1 MNNIFTDTRLRSE
14 IRQGLAK
21 IGFTK
26 PTPVQEK
33 VIPAMLK
40 GESVIVQ
47 AATGSGKTHAYLIP
61 ILNAIDEDARCV
73 QAIVTAPSR
82 ELADQL
88 YRVARQLRDASGLNI
103 TIAHLAG
110 GSDRDRQI
118 ARFEQNK
125 PQLVIATPGRLLDF
139 ADKKILLLDQ
149 LKNFVIDEAD
159 MTLDLGF
166 LADVDKIAARLPK
179 DVVMSAFSA
188 TIPVKLTNFLRKYMA
203 KPEEIVIDN
212 PAVIAP
218 TIKNDLLDIG
228 STDRKKIVYKLLTMG
243 QPYLALVFANTKQ
256 MVDELADYLAK
267 QGLKV
272 AKIHGGIT
280 ERERKR
286 TLREVRAGQYQYV
299 VASDLAARGID
310 LPGVSLVINYEI
322 PKDLEFIIHRIGRTG
337 RNGLPGHAVT
347 LVREEEMNRVGALE
361 HMGVHFDFVEI
372 KDGALAPRTHYRR
385 RDNRTASNRQ
395 LDPHMKGVVKKVKS
409 KRKPGYKKKIKQAIQ
424 EDNRKKR
431 KIEARHECATKS
443 ASVSASAS
451 KTVDIFSL
459 SSKISDV

>member
-61 ILNAIDEDARCV
+61 ILNAIDEDARYV

-88 YRVARQLRDASGLNI
+88 YRVARQLRDNSGLNI
-103 TIAHLAG
+103 AIAHLAG

-149 LKNFVIDEAD
+149 VKNFVIDEAD

-218 TIKNDLLDIG
+218 TIKNDLLDVG
-228 STDRKKIVYKLLTMG
+228 SKDRKKIVYKLLTMG

-256 MVDELADYLAK
+256 MVDELADYLTK

-385 RDNRTASNRQ
+385 RDNRTAANRQ

-431 KIEARHECATKS
+431 KIEARHEMRHQKRLR
-443 ASVSASAS
+443 
-451 KTVDIFSL
+451 KR
-459 SSKISDV
+459 KREQKR

>member
-61 ILNAIDEDARCV
+61 ILNAIDEDARYV

-88 YRVARQLRDASGLNI
+88 YRVARQLRDNSGLNI
-103 TIAHLAG
+103 AIAHLAG

-149 LKNFVIDEAD
+149 VKNFVIDEAD

-166 LADVDKIAARLPK
+166 LADVDKIAARLSK

-228 STDRKKIVYKLLTMG
+228 SKDRKKIVYKLLTMG

-256 MVDELADYLAK
+256 MVDELADYLTK

-372 KDGALAPRTHYRR
+372 KDGALAPRAHYRR
-385 RDNRTASNRQ
+385 RDNRTAANRQ

-409 KRKPGYKKKIKQAIQ
+409 KRKPGYKKKLKQAIQ

-431 KIEARHECATKS
+431 KIEARHEMRHQKRLR
-443 ASVSASAS
+443 
-451 KTVDIFSL
+451 KR
-459 SSKISDV
+459 KREQNR

>member
-61 ILNAIDEDARCV
+61 ILNAIDEDARYV

-88 YRVARQLRDASGLNI
+88 YRVARQLRDNSGLNI

-110 GSDRDRQI
+110 GSNRDRQI

-149 LKNFVIDEAD
+149 VKNFVIDEAD

-228 STDRKKIVYKLLTMG
+228 SKDRKKIVYKLLTMG
-243 QPYLALVFANTKQ
+243 QPYLALAFANTKQ
-256 MVDELADYLAK
+256 MVDELADYLTK

-431 KIEARHECATKS
+431 KIEARHEMRHQKRLR
-443 ASVSASAS
+443 
-451 KTVDIFSL
+451 KR
-459 SSKISDV
+459 KREQNR

>member
-1 MNNIFTDTRLRSE
+1 MNSIFTDTRLRSE

-61 ILNAIDEDARCV
+61 ILNAIDEDTRYV

-88 YRVARQLRDASGLNI
+88 YRVARQLRDNSGLNI
-103 TIAHLAG
+103 VIAHLAG

-149 LKNFVIDEAD
+149 VKNFVIDEAD

-228 STDRKKIVYKLLTMG
+228 SKDRKKIVYKLLTMG

-256 MVDELADYLAK
+256 MVDELADYLTK

-385 RDNRTASNRQ
+385 RDNRTAANRQ

-431 KIEARHECATKS
+431 KIEARHEMRHQKRLR
-443 ASVSASAS
+443 
-451 KTVDIFSL
+451 KR
-459 SSKISDV
+459 KREQKR

>member
-1 MNNIFTDTRLRSE
+1 MNNIFNDTRLRIE

-40 GESVIVQ
+40 SESVIVQ

-61 ILNAIDEDARCV
+61 ILNAIDEDARYV

-88 YRVARQLRDASGLNI
+88 YRVARQLRDNSGLNI

-149 LKNFVIDEAD
+149 VKNFVIDEAD

-166 LADVDKIAARLPK
+166 LSDVDKIAARLPK

-228 STDRKKIVYKLLTMG
+228 SKDRKKIVYKLLTMG

-256 MVDELADYLAK
+256 MVDELADYLTK

-385 RDNRTASNRQ
+385 RDNRTAANRQ

-431 KIEARHECATKS
+431 KIEARHEMRHQKRLR
-443 ASVSASAS
+443 
-451 KTVDIFSL
+451 KR
-459 SSKISDV
+459 KREQNR

>member
-61 ILNAIDEDARCV
+61 ILNAIDEDARYV

-88 YRVARQLRDASGLNI
+88 YRVARQLRDNSGLNI
-103 TIAHLAG
+103 AIAHLAG

-149 LKNFVIDEAD
+149 VKDFVIDEAD

-166 LADVDKIAARLPK
+166 LTDVDKIAARLPK

-228 STDRKKIVYKLLTMG
+228 SKDRKKIVYKLLTMG
-243 QPYLALVFANTKQ
+243 QPYLVLVFANTKQ
-256 MVDELADYLAK
+256 MVDELADYLTK

-272 AKIHGGIT
+272 AKIHGSIT

-361 HMGVHFDFVEI
+361 YMGVHFDFVEI

-385 RDNRTASNRQ
+385 RDNRTAANRQ
-395 LDPHMKGVVKKVKS
+395 LDPHMKGVVKKIKS

-431 KIEARHECATKS
+431 KIEARHEMRHQKHLR
-443 ASVSASAS
+443 
-451 KTVDIFSL
+451 KR
-459 SSKISDV
+459 KREQKR

>member
-61 ILNAIDEDARCV
+61 ILNAIDEDARYV

-88 YRVARQLRDASGLNI
+88 YRVARQLRDNSGLNI
-103 TIAHLAG
+103 AIAHLAG

-149 LKNFVIDEAD
+149 VKNFVIDEAD

-188 TIPVKLTNFLRKYMA
+188 TIPVKLTNFLRKYMS

-228 STDRKKIVYKLLTMG
+228 SKDRKKIVYKLLTMG

-256 MVDELADYLAK
+256 MVDELADYLTK

-385 RDNRTASNRQ
+385 RDNRTAANRQ

-431 KIEARHECATKS
+431 KIEDRHEMRHQKRLR
-443 ASVSASAS
+443 
-451 KTVDIFSL
+451 KR
-459 SSKISDV
+459 KREQNR

>member
-1 MNNIFTDTRLRSE
+1 MNNIFNDTRLRSE

-33 VIPAMLK
+33 VILAMLK

-61 ILNAIDEDARCV
+61 ILNAIDEDARYV

-88 YRVARQLRDASGLNI
+88 YRVARQLRDNSGLNI

-149 LKNFVIDEAD
+149 AKNFVIDEAD

-228 STDRKKIVYKLLTMG
+228 SKDRKKIVYKLLTMG
-243 QPYLALVFANTKQ
+243 QPYLVLVFANTKQ
-256 MVDELADYLAK
+256 MVDELADYLTK

-385 RDNRTASNRQ
+385 RDNRAAANRQ

-431 KIEARHECATKS
+431 KIEARHEMRHQKRLR
-443 ASVSASAS
+443 
-451 KTVDIFSL
+451 KR
-459 SSKISDV
+459 KREQNR

>member
-61 ILNAIDEDARCV
+61 ILNAIDEDARYV

-88 YRVARQLRDASGLNI
+88 YRVARQLRDNSGLNI
-103 TIAHLAG
+103 AIAHLAG

-149 LKNFVIDEAD
+149 VKNFVIDEAD

-228 STDRKKIVYKLLTMG
+228 SKDRKKIVYKLLTMG

-256 MVDELADYLAK
+256 MVDELADYLTK

-272 AKIHGGIT
+272 AKIHGSIT

-310 LPGVSLVINYEI
+310 LPGVSLVINYE
-322 PKDLEFIIHRIGRTG
+322 
-337 RNGLPGHAVT
+337 
-347 LVREEEMNRVGALE
+347 
-361 HMGVHFDFVEI
+361 
-372 KDGALAPRTHYRR
+372 
-385 RDNRTASNRQ
+385 
-395 LDPHMKGVVKKVKS
+395 
-409 KRKPGYKKKIKQAIQ
+409 
-424 EDNRKKR
+424 
-431 KIEARHECATKS
+431 
-443 ASVSASAS
+443 
-451 KTVDIFSL
+451 
-459 SSKISDV
+459 

>member
-61 ILNAIDEDARCV
+61 ILNAIDEDARYV

-88 YRVARQLRDASGLNI
+88 YRVARQLRDNSGLNI
-103 TIAHLAG
+103 AIAHLAG

-149 LKNFVIDEAD
+149 VKNFVIDEAD

-228 STDRKKIVYKLLTMG
+228 SKDRKKIVYKLLTMG

-256 MVDELADYLAK
+256 VVDGLADYLTK

-361 HMGVHFDFVEI
+361 YMGVHFDFVEI

-385 RDNRTASNRQ
+385 RDNRTAANRQ
-395 LDPHMKGVVKKVKS
+395 LDPHMKGVVKKIKS

-431 KIEARHECATKS
+431 KIEARHEMRHQKHLR
-443 ASVSASAS
+443 
-451 KTVDIFSL
+451 KR
-459 SSKISDV
+459 KREQKR

>member
-14 IRQGLAK
+14 IRQGLSK
-21 IGFTK
+21 IGFAK

-61 ILNAIDEDARCV
+61 ILNAIDEDARYV

-88 YRVARQLRDASGLNI
+88 YRVARQLRDNSGLNI
-103 TIAHLAG
+103 AIAHLAG

-149 LKNFVIDEAD
+149 VKNFVIDEAD

-228 STDRKKIVYKLLTMG
+228 SKDRKKIVYKLLTMG

-256 MVDELADYLAK
+256 MVDELADYLTK

-322 PKDLEFIIHRIGRTG
+322 PKELEFIIHRIGRTG

-385 RDNRTASNRQ
+385 RDNRTAANRQ
-395 LDPHMKGVVKKVKS
+395 LDPHMRGVVKKVKS

-431 KIEARHECATKS
+431 KIEARHEMRHQKRLR
-443 ASVSASAS
+443 
-451 KTVDIFSL
+451 KR
-459 SSKISDV
+459 KREQKR

>member
-61 ILNAIDEDARCV
+61 ILNAIDEDARYV

-88 YRVARQLRDASGLNI
+88 YRVARQLRDNSGLNI
-103 TIAHLAG
+103 AIAHLAG

-149 LKNFVIDEAD
+149 VKNFVIDEAD

-228 STDRKKIVYKLLTMG
+228 SKDRKKIVYKLLTMG

-256 MVDELADYLAK
+256 MVDELADYLTK

-280 ERERKR
+280 KRERKR

-337 RNGLPGHAVT
+337 RNGLPGHSVT

-431 KIEARHECATKS
+431 KIEARHEMRHQKRLR
-443 ASVSASAS
+443 
-451 KTVDIFSL
+451 KR
-459 SSKISDV
+459 KREQNR

>member
-61 ILNAIDEDARCV
+61 ILNAIDEDARYV

-88 YRVARQLRDASGLNI
+88 YRVARQLRDNSGLNI

-149 LKNFVIDEAD
+149 VKNFVIDEAD

-228 STDRKKIVYKLLTMG
+228 SKDRKKIVYKLLTMG

-431 KIEARHECATKS
+431 KIEARHEMRHQKRLR
-443 ASVSASAS
+443 
-451 KTVDIFSL
+451 KR
-459 SSKISDV
+459 KREQNR

>member
-61 ILNAIDEDARCV
+61 ILNAIDEDARYV

-88 YRVARQLRDASGLNI
+88 YRVARQLRDNSGLNI
-103 TIAHLAG
+103 AIAHLAG

-149 LKNFVIDEAD
+149 VKNFVIDEAD

-166 LADVDKIAARLPK
+166 LADVDRIAARLPK

-188 TIPVKLTNFLRKYMA
+188 TIPVKLINFLRKYMA

-228 STDRKKIVYKLLTMG
+228 SKDRKKIVYKLLTMG
-243 QPYLALVFANTKQ
+243 QPYLALIFANTKQ
-256 MVDELADYLAK
+256 MVDELADYLTK
-267 QGLKV
+267 QGIKV

-431 KIEARHECATKS
+431 KIEARHEMRHQKRLR
-443 ASVSASAS
+443 
-451 KTVDIFSL
+451 KR
-459 SSKISDV
+459 KREQNR

>member
-61 ILNAIDEDARCV
+61 ILNAIDEDARYV

-88 YRVARQLRDASGLNI
+88 YRVARQLRDNSGLNI
-103 TIAHLAG
+103 AIAHLAG

-149 LKNFVIDEAD
+149 VKNFVIDEAD

-228 STDRKKIVYKLLTMG
+228 SKDRKKIVYKLLTMG

-256 MVDELADYLAK
+256 MVDELADYLTK

-385 RDNRTASNRQ
+385 RDNRTAANRQ

-431 KIEARHECATKS
+431 KIEARHEMRHQKHLR
-443 ASVSASAS
+443 
-451 KTVDIFSL
+451 KR
-459 SSKISDV
+459 KREQKR

>member
-61 ILNAIDEDARCV
+61 ILNAIDEDARYV

-88 YRVARQLRDASGLNI
+88 YRVARQLRDNSGLNI
-103 TIAHLAG
+103 VIAHLAG

-149 LKNFVIDEAD
+149 VKNFVIDEAD

-218 TIKNDLLDIG
+218 TIKNDLLDVG
-228 STDRKKIVYKLLTMG
+228 SKDRKKIVYKLLTMG

-256 MVDELADYLAK
+256 MVDELADYLTK

-385 RDNRTASNRQ
+385 RDNRTAANRQ

-431 KIEARHECATKS
+431 KIEARHEMRHQKRLR
-443 ASVSASAS
+443 
-451 KTVDIFSL
+451 KR
-459 SSKISDV
+459 KREQKR

>member
-61 ILNAIDEDARCV
+61 ILNAIDEDARYV

-88 YRVARQLRDASGLNI
+88 YRVARQLRDNSGLNI

-149 LKNFVIDEAD
+149 VKNFVIDEAD

-228 STDRKKIVYKLLTMG
+228 SKDRKKIVYKLLTMG
-243 QPYLALVFANTKQ
+243 QPYLALAFANTKQ
-256 MVDELADYLAK
+256 MVDELADYLTK

-431 KIEARHECATKS
+431 KIEARHEMRHQKRLR
-443 ASVSASAS
+443 
-451 KTVDIFSL
+451 KR
-459 SSKISDV
+459 KREQNR

>member
-61 ILNAIDEDARCV
+61 ILNAIDEDARYV

-88 YRVARQLRDASGLNI
+88 YRVARQLRDNSGLNI
-103 TIAHLAG
+103 AIAHLAG

-149 LKNFVIDEAD
+149 VKNFVIDEAD

-228 STDRKKIVYKLLTMG
+228 SKDRKKIVYKLLTMG

-256 MVDELADYLAK
+256 MVDELADYLTK

-322 PKDLEFIIHRIGRTG
+322 PKELEFIIHRIGRTG

-385 RDNRTASNRQ
+385 RDNRTAANRQ
-395 LDPHMKGVVKKVKS
+395 LDPHMRGVVKKVKS

-431 KIEARHECATKS
+431 KIEARHEMRHQKRLR
-443 ASVSASAS
+443 
-451 KTVDIFSL
+451 KR
-459 SSKISDV
+459 KREQNR

>member
-61 ILNAIDEDARCV
+61 ILNAIDEDARYV

-88 YRVARQLRDASGLNI
+88 YRVARQLRDNSGLNI
-103 TIAHLAG
+103 AIAHLAG

-149 LKNFVIDEAD
+149 VKNFVIDEAD

-166 LADVDKIAARLPK
+166 LADVDRIAARLPK

-188 TIPVKLTNFLRKYMA
+188 TIPVKLINFLRKYMA

-228 STDRKKIVYKLLTMG
+228 SKDRKKIVYKLLTMG
-243 QPYLALVFANTKQ
+243 QPYLALIFANTKQ
-256 MVDELADYLAK
+256 MVDELADYLTK

-385 RDNRTASNRQ
+385 RDNRTASNHQ

-431 KIEARHECATKS
+431 KIEARHEMRHQKRLR
-443 ASVSASAS
+443 
-451 KTVDIFSL
+451 KR
-459 SSKISDV
+459 KREQNR

>member
-1 MNNIFTDTRLRSE
+1 MNNIFNDTRLRSE

-61 ILNAIDEDARCV
+61 ILNAIDEDARYV

-88 YRVARQLRDASGLNI
+88 YRVARQLRDNSGLNI

-149 LKNFVIDEAD
+149 VKNFVIDEAD

-228 STDRKKIVYKLLTMG
+228 SKDRKKIVYKLLTMG

-256 MVDELADYLAK
+256 MVDELADYLTK

-385 RDNRTASNRQ
+385 RDNRTATNRQ

-431 KIEARHECATKS
+431 KIEARHEMRHQKRLR
-443 ASVSASAS
+443 
-451 KTVDIFSL
+451 KR
-459 SSKISDV
+459 KREQNR

>member
-61 ILNAIDEDARCV
+61 ILNAIDEDTRCV

-149 LKNFVIDEAD
+149 VKNFVIDEAD

-166 LADVDKIAARLPK
+166 LGDVDKIAARLPK

-228 STDRKKIVYKLLTMG
+228 SKDRKKIVYKLLTIG

-431 KIEARHECATKS
+431 KIEARHEMRHQKRLR
-443 ASVSASAS
+443 
-451 KTVDIFSL
+451 KR
-459 SSKISDV
+459 KREQNR

>member
-61 ILNAIDEDARCV
+61 ILNAIDEDARYV

-88 YRVARQLRDASGLNI
+88 YRVARQLRDNSGLNI
-103 TIAHLAG
+103 AIAHLAG

-149 LKNFVIDEAD
+149 VKNFVIDEAD

-228 STDRKKIVYKLLTMG
+228 SKDRKKIVYKLLTMG

-256 MVDELADYLAK
+256 MVDELADYLTK

-286 TLREVRAGQYQYV
+286 ALREVRAGQYQYV

-310 LPGVSLVINYEI
+310 LPGVNLVINYEI

-385 RDNRTASNRQ
+385 RDNRTAANRQ

-431 KIEARHECATKS
+431 KIEARHEMRHQKRLR
-443 ASVSASAS
+443 
-451 KTVDIFSL
+451 KR
-459 SSKISDV
+459 KREQKR

>member
-14 IRQGLAK
+14 IRQGLTK
-21 IGFTK
+21 IGFAK

-61 ILNAIDEDARCV
+61 ILNAIDEDARYV

-88 YRVARQLRDASGLNI
+88 YRVARQLRDNSGLNI
-103 TIAHLAG
+103 AIAHLAG

-149 LKNFVIDEAD
+149 VKNFVIDEAD

-228 STDRKKIVYKLLTMG
+228 SKDRKKIVYKLLTMG

-256 MVDELADYLAK
+256 MVDELADYLTK

-322 PKDLEFIIHRIGRTG
+322 PKELEFIIHRIGRTG

-385 RDNRTASNRQ
+385 RDNRTAANRQ
-395 LDPHMKGVVKKVKS
+395 LDPHMRGVVKKVKS

-431 KIEARHECATKS
+431 KIEARHEMRHQKRLR
-443 ASVSASAS
+443 
-451 KTVDIFSL
+451 KR
-459 SSKISDV
+459 KREQNR

>member
-1 MNNIFTDTRLRSE
+1 MNSIFTDTRLRSE

-61 ILNAIDEDARCV
+61 ILNAIDEDARYV

-88 YRVARQLRDASGLNI
+88 YRVARQLRDNSGLNI
-103 TIAHLAG
+103 VIAHLAG

-149 LKNFVIDEAD
+149 VKNFVIDEAD

-228 STDRKKIVYKLLTMG
+228 SKDRKKIVYKLLTMG

-256 MVDELADYLAK
+256 MVDELADYLTK

-385 RDNRTASNRQ
+385 RDNRTAANRQ

-431 KIEARHECATKS
+431 KIEARHEMRHQKRLR
-443 ASVSASAS
+443 
-451 KTVDIFSL
+451 KR
-459 SSKISDV
+459 KREQKR

>member
-61 ILNAIDEDARCV
+61 ILNAIDEDARYV

-88 YRVARQLRDASGLNI
+88 YRVARQLRDNSGLNI
-103 TIAHLAG
+103 AIAHLAG

-149 LKNFVIDEAD
+149 VKNFVIDEAD

-166 LADVDKIAARLPK
+166 LADVDRIAARLPK

-188 TIPVKLTNFLRKYMA
+188 TIPVKLINFLRKYMA

-228 STDRKKIVYKLLTMG
+228 SKDRKKIVYKLLTMG
-243 QPYLALVFANTKQ
+243 QPYLALIFANTKQ
-256 MVDELADYLAK
+256 MVDELADYLTK

-431 KIEARHECATKS
+431 KIEARHEMRHQKRLR
-443 ASVSASAS
+443 
-451 KTVDIFSL
+451 KR
-459 SSKISDV
+459 KREQKR

>member
-61 ILNAIDEDARCV
+61 ILNAIDEDARYV

-88 YRVARQLRDASGLNI
+88 YRVARQLRDNSGLNI
-103 TIAHLAG
+103 AIAHLAG

-118 ARFEQNK
+118 ARFEQNE

-149 LKNFVIDEAD
+149 VKNFVIDEAD

-228 STDRKKIVYKLLTMG
+228 SKDRKKIVYKLLTMG

-256 MVDELADYLAK
+256 MVDELADYLTK

-272 AKIHGGIT
+272 AKIHGSIT

-322 PKDLEFIIHRIGRTG
+322 PKELEFIIHRIGRTG

-361 HMGVHFDFVEI
+361 YMGVHFDFVEI

-385 RDNRTASNRQ
+385 RDNRTAANRR
-395 LDPHMKGVVKKVKS
+395 LDPHMKGVVKKIKS

-431 KIEARHECATKS
+431 KIEARHEMRHQKRLR
-443 ASVSASAS
+443 
-451 KTVDIFSL
+451 KR
-459 SSKISDV
+459 KREQNR